1 LTTVFCTGSTCS
13 GTLELTKSVTTKVE
27 IGKTKKYKNK
37 TTVINLGKLLYAV
50 PAGHSDKFT
59 IRLNATGLKM
69 AKSVKTNRFTCTLV
83 ITTSAGTTKESVSF
97 KKP

>member
-1 LTTVFCTGSTCS
+1 VFCTGATCA
-13 GTLELTKSVTTKVE
+13 GTLELTKTITTKVR

-37 TTVINLGKLLYAV
+37 STVIDLGRVGYAV
-50 PAGHSDKFT
+50 PAGQENRFT

-69 AKSVKTNRFTCTLV
+69 AKAASGKRYSCTLV
-83 ITTSAGTTKESVSF
+83 ITTSAGTTKEGVSF